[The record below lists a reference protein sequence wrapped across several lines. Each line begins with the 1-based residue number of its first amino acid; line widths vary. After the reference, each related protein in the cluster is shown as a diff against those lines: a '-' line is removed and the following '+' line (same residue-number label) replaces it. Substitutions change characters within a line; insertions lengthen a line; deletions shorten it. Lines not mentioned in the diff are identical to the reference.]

1 MKILLPFLILYQR
14 YSILICLTFF
24 LSISIFLANIGLR
37 VLSIWFL
44 TISILVK
51 LPELIDLNY
60 VILFIIGIISIIFRV
75 IGRYFERLISHD
87 ITLRLLSNLRI
98 FIFNK
103 IIPLSPSGVI
113 KFNQANLLNNFI
125 SDINIMDNLYP
136 RVLLPLISIV
146 VIIFIMIYVLSS
158 INLLFTLILGSILL
172 FLLFLISIIIY
183 QYGKFIGKKLSF
195 FREKYR
201 SNLVIWLQSQA
212 ELQIFNGINKLR
224 DNLNIIEKHWQYYQW
239 KEYLL
244 NSIVQAVMIFITGV
258 TIILLFWLIT
268 NNIENSIQFYKLIIF
283 FIFST
288 LSLFEGVTPVISA
301 FHYFG
306 QIISSVTR
314 IRNIIDC
321 KPLVIFPMI
330 CTHVITN
337 KIIISLQNIKFT
349 YPNQLIPVLVDITL
363 EIISGEHIVLLGRT
377 GCGKST
383 LLQLLTRAW
392 DVDSGRILLNGFSL
406 KTYNEIKLR
415 KIISFVTQ
423 RIYIFNKTLRDNL
436 IFAKS
441 SATDKELIKVLEL
454 VGLVKLL
461 KKRGLNTWL
470 GDGGCSL
477 SFGEQRRLGIARA
490 LLYSAPLFLVDEPT
504 EGLDPKTE
512 QDILTL
518 LRHHCKEK
526 TLILVTHHLTGLE
539 RFDRVCIME
548 NGKIIKQGSPNIII
562 NKNKNYP
569 YIY

>member
-51 LPELIDLNY
+51 LPELINLNY